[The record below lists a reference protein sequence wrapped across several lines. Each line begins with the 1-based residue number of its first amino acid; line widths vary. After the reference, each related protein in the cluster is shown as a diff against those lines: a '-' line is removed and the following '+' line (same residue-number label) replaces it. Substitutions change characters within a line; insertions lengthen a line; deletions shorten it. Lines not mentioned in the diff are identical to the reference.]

1 MSKCFCG
8 NDKDDKVLLCN
19 ACITKENQYL
29 EAKYARELG
38 IKSMNEP
45 EKKEQVN
52 HPKHYNTGK
61 FEVIDVIED
70 WQVDFHIGNVIKYV
84 SRAGRK
90 ADDTEIQD
98 LKKALWYLQR
108 KIELLEKK

>member
-1 MSKCFCG
+1 MNKCLKCG
-8 NDKDDKVLLCN
+8 AETNALLCDG
-19 ACITKENQYL
+19 CSENEMRFL
-29 EAKYARELG
+29 NIGRENNM
-38 IKSMNEP
+38 S
-45 EKKEQVN
+45 EKKEQVD
-52 HPKHYNTGK
+52 HPKHYNHGK

-90 ADDTEIQD
+90 NDDTEIQD

-108 KIELLEKK
+108 KIEILEKKDV

>member
-1 MSKCFCG
+1 MNKCFCG
-8 NDKDDKVLLCN
+8 KERLSTSILCQD
-19 ACITKENQYL
+19 CMDREN
-29 EAKYARELG
+29 KYQGPEDRFEVNMAE
-38 IKSMNEP
+38 

-52 HPKHYNTGK
+52 HPKHYNHGK

-70 WQVDFHIGNVIKYV
+70 WEVDFHIGNVIKYV

-90 ADDTEIQD
+90 NDDTEIQD

-108 KIELLEKK
+108 KIDILEKKNV

>member
-1 MSKCFCG
+1 MKCFCG
-8 NDKDDKVLLCN
+8 KDRPAMALLCDE
-19 ACITKENQYL
+19 CGT
-29 EAKYARELG
+29 REMSYNNKG
-38 IKSMNEP
+38 PEVSE

-52 HPKHYNTGK
+52 HPKHYNHGK

-70 WQVDFHIGNVIKYV
+70 WDVDFHIGNVIKYV

-90 ADDTEIQD
+90 NDDTEIQD

>member
-1 MSKCFCG
+1 MNTVVCATCNKQITEKQACDCG
-8 NDKDDKVLLCN
+8 ISL
-19 ACITKENQYL
+19 
-29 EAKYARELG
+29 
-38 IKSMNEP
+38 

-90 ADDTEIQD
+90 TDDTEIQD
-98 LKKALWYLQR
+98 LKKALWYLKR
-108 KIELLEKK
+108 KIELLEKKDV